1 MNTPAIAPGVKMGET
16 RGATPQREAGLE
28 KKAAT
33 LAPLLTSSGTGMPGL
48 QELWGSPSEGTGVTG

>member
-1 MNTPAIAPGVKMGET
+1 MGET